1 MEWLNISHV
10 KAILRVSPK
19 GDWPAILTDLTNEF
33 ENESVTRFCE
43 LVRLFY
49 FRSNNA

>member
-1 MEWLNISHV
+1 MEWFNISHA
-10 KAILRVSPK
+10 KAILRASPK
-19 GDWPAILTDLTNEF
+19 CDWPAILTDLTNDLS
-33 ENESVTRFCE
+33 NEQVTRFCE